1 MKKLFPVL
9 AVSIVSAF
17 AAMAATEVTSDPQ
30 TMFLRTDTSSFWRT
44 ATNNVVTLPVRYPKG
59 ATTATLTVTGDSYS
73 QTFADLAEGI
83 CTLSL
88 PAPKSPE
95 MENVFELA
103 LSFDDGT
110 VRIAKIGVIE
120 GRLAG
125 GEGATRCIVP
135 GEGRNWSRMRRRAV
149 MPVPYGVT
157 AFSIS
162 VNGTTIAT
170 DTGLDGARGWYVLGG
185 INRGDEVS
193 LSFTT
198 NGTERVAGLTGRGNP
213 SLSFSIR

>member
-1 MKKLFPVL
+1 MKKLFFAL
-9 AVSIVSAF
+9 AVSIVFAF

-73 QTFADLAEGI
+73 QAFADLAEGSY
-83 CTLSL
+83 TLSL
-88 PAPKSPE
+88 PVPESPE
-95 MENVFELA
+95 TENVYELA

-110 VRIAKIGVIE
+110 VRTAKIGVIE
-120 GRLAG
+120 GSLADG
-125 GEGATRCIVP
+125 DGATRCIVP
-135 GEGRNWSRMRRRAV
+135 GEGRNWNRMRRRAV
-149 MPVPYGVT
+149 MPIPYGVT
-157 AFSIS
+157 SFSVS
-162 VNGTTIAT
+162 VNGTEITT
-170 DTGLDGARGWYVLGG
+170 DTGLDGARGWYVLSG

-198 NGTERVAGLTGRGNP
+198 NGTENVAGLTGRGNP